1 MKFDVDRCFKIVKV
15 FYNFSPGKKRL
26 CFEELCNV
34 NVTLVIFSVVR
45 VDVWVCVEKENALY
59 PYHLKVCAFI
69 AHGKEKVGISP
80 NYNFQKLN

>member
-1 MKFDVDRCFKIVKV
+1 MLTGVLKLCKSFITSVLV
-15 FYNFSPGKKRL
+15 KRL

-59 PYHLKVCAFI
+59 PYHLKVCTFI